1 MNIII
6 VGCGKVGT
14 ALAEQLES
22 EGHEITVVD
31 TDPEAVKTV
40 TDVSD
45 VMGVIGNGVVH
56 KTLDEAGIEFADLF
70 IAVTGSDELNL
81 LCCLIANKTSSCRTV
96 ARVRNPDF
104 VSESSFIRKKL
115 GISMIINPELEAA
128 NEIARLFSIPS
139 AIEVDTFAN
148 GRVELLTTVLPDN
161 SPLIDMQ
168 IEKALGRL
176 SGKMLI
182 CAVERNGEVIIP
194 SGQTVLKRG
203 DKISFVTTRKD
214 CAAFFKKAGIA
225 RNHVKSIMIVGGGK
239 ITYYLTQKLCEY
251 GFKVKIIEKSKER
264 CEFLNSVL
272 PGNVVIING
281 DGCDRRLLLE
291 EDIAEVDGFTSITD
305 FDEEN
310 IMLSVYVNANYD
322 VKTVTKIN
330 RLNFE
335 GLIDKLSVG
344 SVVYPKFITCE
355 MIISYVRALENSSGS
370 NVHTLYN
377 IVGSKAQAIEFN
389 VRTESAVT
397 NIPLYNLRT
406 KPNTLLCCI
415 SRAGKIIIPSGDDE
429 IKVGDTVVVVTT
441 DRTLNDIKNI
451 VI

>member
-31 TDPEAVKTV
+31 TDPEAVRVV

-139 AIEVDTFAN
+139 AIEVDTFAG

-182 CAVERNGEVIIP
+182 CAVERKGEVIIP
-194 SGQTVLKRG
+194 SGQTVLRQG

-377 IVGSKAQAIEFN
+377 IVDSKAQAIEFN

-397 NIPLYNLRT
+397 NVPLYHLRT

-451 VI
+451 VL